1 MGKRVLTTKG
11 AVMKNLVMQFCSNIP
26 NSVTEF
32 DDKNHRGTVK
42 FIDGNGKQNGSIL
55 FYLIDTGF
63 VFDKFAFSANEDFDL
78 SSDSGMF
85 SNISLERVKITYCAK
100 GRCETTTPNNRQHY
114 ISGGEISINCNHPS
128 KAIRIFGGD
137 FEGFQFYIFLN
148 SKWLSKMKD
157 FNDSE
162 SAPEKLFHVYKDRNE
177 PRIIKADRKMN
188 EIAKEIMEYAD
199 ESKFDMISVKAME
212 LSILIA
218 NNGADASSLERKYYT
233 NTQMEIARKTRDI
246 LCEDL
251 SVRYSAKELAQRF
264 GISETSLKSYFRGY
278 FGVGYH
284 EYQNNVRMEKAAEL
298 LANTTLKVLEISLKV
313 GFRSQT
319 KFGIC
324 FKKYYGVNPLEYRRK
339 TKLTFN
345 QE

>member
-1 MGKRVLTTKG
+1 
-11 AVMKNLVMQFCSNIP
+11 MKNLVMQFCSNIP

-32 DDKNHRGTVK
+32 DEKNHLGTVK

-55 FYLIDTGF
+55 FYVIDTGF
-63 VFDKFAFSANEDFDL
+63 VFDKFAFSANKDFNL
-78 SSDSGMF
+78 ASASDMF
-85 SNISLERVKITYCAK
+85 STVPLERLKITYCAK
-100 GRCETTTPNNRQHY
+100 GRCETTTPDNHRHY
-114 ISGGEISINCNHPS
+114 ISGGEISINCDHPS
-128 KAIRIFGGD
+128 KAIHIFGGD
-137 FEGFQFYIFLN
+137 FEGFQFYVFLN
-148 SKWLSKMKD
+148 SKWLGKMKD
-157 FNDSE
+157 FSDSE
-162 SAPEKLFHVYKDRNE
+162 SAPEKLYHIYKNTSE
-177 PRIIKADRKMN
+177 PRIIKADRKMS

-199 ESKFDMISVKAME
+199 EMKFDMISVKAME

-218 NNGADASSLERKYYT
+218 NDGANASSLERKYYT

-264 GISETSLKSYFRGY
+264 GISETRLKSYFRGY

-284 EYQNNVRMEKAAEL
+284 EYQNNIRMEKAAEL
-298 LANTTLKVLEISLKV
+298 LENTTLKVLEISLKV

-339 TKLTFN
+339 TKLTSN
-345 QE
+345 HE